1 MRSGFLLNLILVLA
15 LALGGASIWREAW
28 MHQASAGSAVAST
41 VRTQGDVDDAEG
53 VRAEGQLV
61 TYADA
66 EVTVGSEVPGLV
78 KTLAVK
84 ENDSVGKGDLIAEID
99 SRQARAQLAEA
110 HARIQEAEANIVYLT
125 SELNRMQ
132 NLLNSHAVSRENY
145 DRAARDLAE
154 ATARRDEAA
163 ADADSLSLLVEKT
176 RIVAPI
182 GGVVIKRF
190 VEQGQTVAA
199 EASIVRIAD
208 MHRTR
213 VQAEVDE
220 FDVGRV
226 ALGAPARIT
235 VEGYEGRMWRGRVE
249 EIPQDVVGRALRPED
264 PGSPT
269 DTRVLMVKI
278 GLLEPTPIKLG
289 QRVEVEILPPTGT
302 ASANFHASHLSRSQ
316 PGHGKTLAGSKTG

>member
-1 MRSGFLLNLILVLA
+1 MRTRFLLNSMLLLA
-15 LALGGASIWREAW
+15 LALGGAMIWREVRPFQVAA
-28 MHQASAGSAVAST
+28 ASVAAPT
-41 VRTQGDVDDAEG
+41 VMRQGDVDDAEG

-66 EVTVGSEVPGLV
+66 AVTVGAEVPGLI

-84 ENDSVGKGDLIAEID
+84 ENDSVAKGDLMAEID

-110 HARIQEAEANIVYLT
+110 HARIQEAQANIVYLT
-125 SELNRMQ
+125 SELSRMQ
-132 NLLNSHAVSRENY
+132 SLLNSSAVSRESY
-145 DRAARDLAE
+145 DRTARDLAE

-163 ADADSLSLLVEKT
+163 ADAESLSLVVEKT

-182 GGVVIKRF
+182 AGVVIKRF

-199 EASIVRIAD
+199 EADIVRIAD
-208 MHRTR
+208 LRRTR

-220 FDVGRV
+220 FDVGRI

-235 VEGYEGRMWRGRVE
+235 VEGYDGKTWRGRVE

-302 ASANFHASHLSRSQ
+302 ASANFARV
-316 PGHGKTLAGSKTG
+316 TY

>member
-1 MRSGFLLNLILVLA
+1 MRSKFLLNSILVLA
-15 LALGGASIWREAW
+15 LALGGAMIWHEVGLS
-28 MHQASAGSAVAST
+28 QVSAESVVAPIVMRQGT
-41 VRTQGDVDDAEG
+41 VDLAEG

-66 EVTVGSEVPGLV
+66 EVTVGTEVPGLV

-110 HARIQEAEANIVYLT
+110 HARIEEAQANIVYLT
-125 SELNRMQ
+125 AELSRMQ
-132 NLLNSHAVSRENY
+132 SLLNSHAVSRETY

-154 ATARRDEAA
+154 AAARRDEAA
-163 ADADSLSLLVEKT
+163 ADADSLSLVVEKT

-182 GGVVIKRF
+182 GGVVIRRF

-199 EASIVRIAD
+199 EANIVRIAD

-220 FDVGRV
+220 FDVGRI
-226 ALGAPARIT
+226 ALGAPARIA
-235 VEGYEGRMWRGRVE
+235 VEGYEGRTWRGRVE

-278 GLLEPTPIKLG
+278 GLLEATPIKLG
-289 QRVEVEILPPTGT
+289 LGSKWKSCRRRERRPLALLV
-302 ASANFHASHLSRSQ
+302 SHISRSK
-316 PGHGKTLAGSKTG
+316 PGHSRS

>member
-1 MRSGFLLNLILVLA
+1 MLVLA
-15 LALGGASIWREAW
+15 LSLGATVVWREVRPFQVAA
-28 MHQASAGSAVAST
+28 ASVTAPT
-41 VRTQGDVDDAEG
+41 VTRQGDVDDAEG

-66 EVTVGSEVPGLV
+66 AVTVGAEVPGLI

-84 ENDSVGKGDLIAEID
+84 ENDSVAKGDLIAEID

-110 HARIQEAEANIVYLT
+110 HARIQESQANIVYLT

-132 NLLNSHAVSRENY
+132 SLLNSNAVSHESY
-145 DRAARDLAE
+145 DRTARDLAE

-163 ADADSLSLLVEKT
+163 ADADSLSFVVEKT

-182 GGVVIKRF
+182 SGVIIKRF

-199 EASIVRIAD
+199 EANIVRIAD
-208 MHRTR
+208 IHRTR

-220 FDVGRV
+220 FDVGRI

-235 VEGYEGRMWRGRVE
+235 VEGYEGRTWRGRVE

-289 QRVEVEILPPTGT
+289 QRVEVEILPPTGPT
-302 ASANFHASHLSRSQ
+302 SANFARM
-316 PGHGKTLAGSKTG
+316 TY